1 MQLPDSIMITE
12 VGPRDGLQNEPE
24 QVPVQEKIDFIN
36 QLSACGFP
44 EIEATAFVS
53 PRWVPQLA
61 DAAEVLAGI
70 QRVEGVAYS
79 ALVPNI
85 EGWERAQDANVDKIS
100 VFTAASETFSKRNTN
115 ATIEE
120 TLNRFQPVVHA
131 AREAGC
137 PVRAYVSCAVAC
149 PFEGKIAPAQV
160 KGVVDHLLDLGVTEI
175 DLGDTIGMATP
186 SDMDALVEVV
196 ADRVPPEKLVLHL
209 HDTRGTA
216 LACCY
221 RAMQLGVRRFDASC
235 GGLGGCPYAPGAT
248 GNLATEDLL
257 FLARGLGIPAGVDAS
272 GVLQASAMMERS
284 LDRPLVGRV
293 YRAESCSEEA

>member
-1 MQLPDSIMITE
+1 MQLPDRIMVTE

-24 QVPVQEKIDFIN
+24 QVSVQDKIRFID
-36 QLSACGFP
+36 QLSASGFS

-53 PRWVPQLA
+53 PRWVPQLS
-61 DAAEVLAGI
+61 DAIEVLSGI
-70 QRVEGVAYS
+70 TRAEGVTYS
-79 ALVPNI
+79 ALVPNM
-85 EGWERAQDANVDKIS
+85 EGWQRAADVGVDKIS

-115 ATIEE
+115 ATIAE
-120 TLNRFQPVVHA
+120 TLARFEPVIHA
-131 AREAGC
+131 ARESGC

-149 PFEGKIAPAQV
+149 PFEGMVRPAQV
-160 KGVVDHLLDLGVTEI
+160 KAVVAPLLDLGVTEI

-186 SDMDALVEVV
+186 HDIDALVEAV
-196 ADRVPPEKLVLHL
+196 ADQVAAEDLVLHL

-221 RAMQLGVRRFDASC
+221 RALQLGVKRFDASC

-257 FLARGLGIPAGVDAS
+257 FLTRGLGIETGIDAS
-272 GVLQASAMMERS
+272 RVNQAASMMERS
-284 LDRPLVGRV
+284 LDRLLTGRV
-293 YRAESCSEEA
+293 YRANASSEES